1 MRTTLLLAV
10 ASMVALCPSA
20 NAQSS
25 QSFTIKFAAEIGG
38 KPFACAETYA
48 GIGTTKSTIRPA
60 DFRLY
65 VSDIELVRADGRS
78 VPLSLEQDGKWQF
91 KSVALLDFENAAAG
105 CSNGTPDVRDV
116 VVGSAPQGQYT
127 GVKFKI
133 GVPFELNHDDPTLAA
148 SPLNL
153 TAMFWTWQAGY
164 KFIKI
169 DMATSGQPI
178 LASTKSDHAGHGG
191 HGGRGDKG
199 GHAKEAHKAAPSSA
213 GFSIHLGST
222 MCQSPSRTTAP
233 SSCAN
238 GNRMEI
244 AFKQFDP
251 TRNVVVLDLAPVLST
266 TNVDMNTPETSPGCM
281 SFPNDPECLTV
292 MPKLGFAYGG
302 RPAQAQAF
310 VRMR

>member
-1 MRTTLLLAV
+1 MKTTLLLA
-10 ASMVALCPSA
+10 AAGIAALGATA

-25 QSFTIKFAAEIGG
+25 QTFTIKFAAEIGG
-38 KPFACAETYA
+38 KPFSCAETYA
-48 GIGTTKSTIRPA
+48 AIGTTKSTIRPA
-60 DFRLY
+60 DFRVF
-65 VSDIELVRADGRS
+65 VSEIELLRGDGTA
-78 VPLSLEQDGKWQF
+78 VPLSLEQDGKWQL

-116 VVGSAPQGQYT
+116 VVGTAPQGQYT
-127 GVKFKI
+127 GLRFKV
-133 GVPFELNHDDPTLAA
+133 GVPFELNHDDPPLAA

-169 DMATSGQPI
+169 DMATAGQPI
-178 LASTKSDHAGHGG
+178 AVTSKGDHGAPAAAAM
-191 HGGRGDKG
+191 KG
-199 GHAKEAHKAAPSSA
+199 AMHKAAEGPA

-233 SSCAN
+233 SACAN

-244 AFKQFDP
+244 VFKEFDP
-251 TRNVVVLDLAPVLST
+251 ARNVVVLDPAPVLAT
-266 TNVDMNTPETSPGCM
+266 TNVDHNTPETSPGCM

-302 RPAQAQAF
+302 RPAEAQAF